1 MKKQIILALSLLCL
15 IACGNNS
22 SSTIQPSI
30 TTPTTVTP
38 TTIEPTTT
46 VAPTTT
52 ATPTTQTPTTV
63 TPTTQKPTDN
73 IEVSLKDLMTAY
85 KLMGN
90 YTYTIIDEI
99 FDVTSTLRYTPK
111 AYYYE
116 PSKTEHGG
124 EAYGYAE
131 NSRGVFT
138 YKIEDGEVVLGDYI
152 TSASG
157 SYVKDMWFTTI
168 VSFVDIEIGLLPDEP
183 VEGHKYLI
191 EDATNKLL
199 ISALAGYGDTV
210 LQSYI
215 DVYIEITSNTTF
227 KTIVHTARLSGDYIG
242 CAFGVIS
249 NVGSTII
256 PEIEELLLNDGGPEL
271 LDEELLNFLK
281 KLKEGRNYKITTE
294 GSVNYVDSYTARNYY
309 SKNNDDDSLSKGYAT
324 SSDGVFKYTIK
335 DGEVQPGEVI
345 NDGSNGVFDVF
356 WGKLPNFFS
365 FESLNLSLLT
375 YTKTNDVYNITNTS
389 IIGTFA
395 DITHIGSGSVDEKS
409 TLKVTLTDTSLSFVL
424 VAGDQTVNG
433 LIDSIGT
440 TSIPE
445 IEEFMKNGGG
455 PLEYQSIDDKGRS
468 FINSLSK
475 AKNYTLDIV
484 STYPSNSF
492 TLEKKYTSSAYYQAS
507 SKEGQSFGYYEQDD
521 GIYEFTYNNDS
532 IVKGNKQG
540 DGYYVWSSNLFK
552 SFKNIDSTTVQGKKI
567 SENTYTI
574 TDNNTKNEIYQLAG
588 FSIYDLMFI
597 SKGITLT
604 ITDETKLECVIK
616 IDLGTSGSVT
626 ITSKDVG
633 NTIIQGL

>member
-22 SSTIQPSI
+22 SST
-30 TTPTTVTP
+30 VTP
-38 TTIEPTTT
+38 TTSTTIESTTI
-46 VAPTTT
+46 APTTT
-52 ATPTTQTPTTV
+52 IPTTQTPTT
-63 TPTTQKPTDN
+63 N

-90 YTYTIIDEI
+90 YTYTIVDDI

-111 AYYYE
+111 AYYYQ
-116 PSKTEHGG
+116 PDKTEHGG

-131 NSRGVFT
+131 NSKGVFT
-138 YKIEDGEVVLGDYI
+138 YTIENGEVVLGDYI
-152 TSASG
+152 TSPTG

-168 VSFVDIEIGLLPDEP
+168 VSFVDIEIGLLPTKP
-183 VEGHKYLI
+183 VEGNKYLI

-199 ISALAGYGDTV
+199 ISALAGYGDPV

-227 KTIVHTARLSGDYIG
+227 RTIVHTARLTDNYIG
-242 CAFGVIS
+242 YAIGEVT
-249 NVGSTII
+249 NVGTTTI
-256 PEIEELLLNDGGPEL
+256 PEIEEILLNDGGPEL

-281 KLKEGRNYKITTE
+281 KLKEGRNYKLTIQ

-309 SKNNDDDSLSKGYAT
+309 SKNNDDDSFSKGYAT
-324 SSDGVFKYTIK
+324 SSEGVFKYTIK
-335 DGEVQPGEVI
+335 DGEVNPGDVI
-345 NDGSNGVFDVF
+345 SDGSNGVFDVF

-375 YTKTNDVYNITNTS
+375 YTKVDETYNITNTS

-395 DITHIGSGSVDEKS
+395 DIAHIGSGSVDDKS
-409 TLKVTLTDTSLSFVL
+409 TLKINITNDSLSFEL

-433 LIDSIGT
+433 IVDSIGS

-455 PLEYQSIDDKGRS
+455 PLEYQSIDDKGRT

-475 AKNYTLDIV
+475 AKNYTLEIV
-484 STYPSNSF
+484 STYPSNAF
-492 TLEKKYTSSAYYQAS
+492 TIEKKYTSSAYYQSS

-521 GIYEFTYNNDS
+521 GIYGFTYENGS
-532 IVKGNKQG
+532 IVKGNLQG
-540 DGYYVWSSNLFK
+540 DGYFVWSSNLFK
-552 SFKNIDSTTVQGKKI
+552 SFKNIDSTSVQGKKI

-588 FSIYDLMFI
+588 FGIYDLMFL

-616 IDLGTSGSVT
+616 IDLGNSGGVT